1 MLDDLQKAARAT
13 LVLAGEPAPQPD
25 AVPEPTGG
33 ALRSAARL
41 LLGSQPAPA
50 PTPHRAAPVEAV
62 HIAEPVLETAE
73 KEESAELVTD
83 SPSARAVAWVAGLHA
98 GSWFEL
104 AAGEGQPVQRCKLAA
119 IISFSGNHIFVN
131 RSGVK
136 VAEYRSPALQR
147 HFDMGLIQ
155 LVDDNQLFDRALESV
170 IGNLRQ
176 LQSGK
181 AR

>member
-1 MLDDLQKAARAT
+1 MRQFT
-13 LVLAGEPAPQPD
+13 
-25 AVPEPTGG
+25 
-33 ALRSAARL
+33 
-41 LLGSQPAPA
+41 
-50 PTPHRAAPVEAV
+50 
-62 HIAEPVLETAE
+62 VLETAE